1 MEGKINLFIDYQ
13 MISIPH
19 FRSVIAGGIP
29 VAGLA
34 ATSRSFSCRQ
44 DVSGCSASIDY
55 SILKVCRKVLKQ
67 VVGEVLAEN
76 NPDRGILK
84 KDSSHVCF
92 FNSCRDKSSHF
103 FLPEILK
110 HCTPVNLLFL
120 SYDVM

>member
-44 DVSGCSASIDY
+44 DVSGRSASIDY
-55 SILKVCRKVLKQ
+55 SILNVCRKVLKQ

-92 FNSCRDKSSHF
+92 FNSCQVESLLPPRDTEALHTSQPAV
-103 FLPEILK
+103 PEL
-110 HCTPVNLLFL
+110 
-120 SYDVM
+120 